1 MAGQECNMLVVGSYS
16 SAAGRRPDCSVRL
29 TSQVLRYPIAQ
40 MSCSRTFQA
49 IHQNHC
55 QFTSLPAQKWTGDL
69 VALQLQFSVFT
80 EKKGKSLADDDL
92 ASKPSSKGSCHILAV
107 VDYQSM
113 PWSGTLTAMKSSV
126 CQF

>member
-80 EKKGKSLADDDL
+80 EKKESLL
-92 ASKPSSKGSCHILAV
+92 QMMILH
-107 VDYQSM
+107 QSRHLKALVT
-113 PWSGTLTAMKSSV
+113 S
-126 CQF
+126 